1 MTDMIKD
8 RPLPY
13 QLTTVTLDRPLSVNQ
28 SPAYESVWRQYFR
41 IVDWTVCLT
50 WARTPR
56 NLTPAFFDFW
66 YPCTKTLLPQFWLP
80 CTNQLQDNWPWF
92 KFGALAP
99 NQLPETLNV
108 VLILVPLHQNKT
120 SGNFEFGFNWFGA
133 LAPTQTSR
141 NPSWFWIGLVPLHQT
156 KTFWNL
162 LLIKIDLVPLHQPK
176 TSWTRELVKLIWC
189 PCAKSTEPFV
199 SPLHEPVHLG

>member
-1 MTDMIKD
+1 MSTNHYDPRQTFICRLATCLRKLLTKT
-8 RPLPY
+8 LP
-13 QLTTVTLDRPLSVNQ
+13 R
-28 SPAYESVWRQYFR
+28 A
-41 IVDWTVCLT
+41 IDWTVCLT
-50 WARTPR
+50 WARNFKKLDPG
-56 NLTPAFFDFW
+56 F
-66 YPCTKTLLPQFWLP
+66 FWLLIP
-80 CTNQLQDNWPWF
+80 LHQNSFTTILIST
-92 KFGALAP
+92 LAP
-99 NQLPETLNV
+99 TNFKTIDLGSNLVPLHQTKLPETLNV

-156 KTFWNL
+156 ITLWNL

-199 SPLHEPVHLG
+199 SPLH